1 MRLLTLPI
9 LSFLGLLTLAGCQ
22 HKDPDPCAAQ
32 TPTSAAFTMQEQLGI
47 LGKFRRFQV
56 DSAIA
61 SGIVPVVFTALDS
74 TAEVYE
80 WRIGTESQPRLGRSI
95 VLGFQNPYDA
105 VDIRLTVKKQPN
117 PHCFPDDDGVDAQQ
131 QKLVIIP
138 REESPIIGVYE
149 GYNLSAP
156 GNRFRIT
163 IESGGILNLPR
174 GCRYDLRNDFL
185 LGARS
190 VYVFSSVFSQE
201 YGAGAINGWGALAS
215 DNRNT
220 IRFEYDYNDATKPL
234 VSSPRLHDTFVGT
247 RVR

>member
-1 MRLLTLPI
+1 MAAALCLTD
-9 LSFLGLLTLAGCQ
+9 LAGCQ
-22 HKDPDPCAAQ
+22 HHDPNPCATQ
-32 TPTSAAFTMQEQLGI
+32 TPTSAAFSMEEQLGI
-47 LGKFRRFQV
+47 LGKHRRFPA
-56 DSAIA
+56 DSIIA
-61 SGIVPVVFTALDS
+61 SGIVPLVLSALDS

-80 WRIGTESQPRLGRSI
+80 WRIGTESQPRLGRRI

-117 PHCFPDDDGVDAQQ
+117 ASCFPDDDGADTKQQ
-131 QKLVIIP
+131 RLVTIP
-138 REESPIIGVYE
+138 REAAPIIGVYE

-163 IESGGILNLPR
+163 IGSGGILNLPQ
-174 GCRYDLRNDFL
+174 GCRYDLRNEFL

-190 VYVFSSVFSQE
+190 VYVFSQVFSPE
-201 YGAGAINGWGALAS
+201 YGAGALNGWGNLES
-215 DNRNT
+215 GNRNAL
-220 IRFEYDYNDATKPL
+220 RFEYDYNDPTKPL